1 MGGACICDST
11 SLIFFLEKLRSKCT
25 FLSFQLWCMATLWG
39 LHGWTWRSLS
49 SHLPGEPQVT
59 LFQAEV
65 CQKDVKKLSW
75 TKPAALGKQSTGGG
89 RKWRSRRLQFFSL
102 LRQKT
107 CLVSVNTI
115 LKCIEAWRK
124 PICYGLQWDE
134 IAISAAESVFSYTKV
149 SIDSGEKCQ
158 FSHARFFTE
167 THTHHFAGRWVWPLL
182 SHLLGRQKGNWF
194 LPHKQATAAAI
205 ACRRF

>member
-11 SLIFFLEKLRSKCT
+11 SMFFFLEKLRSKCT
-25 FLSFQLWCMATLWG
+25 FLSFQHWCMATLWG
-39 LHGWTWRSLS
+39 LHGWTRRSLS

-59 LFQAEV
+59 LFQAEG
-65 CQKDVKKLSW
+65 LS
-75 TKPAALGKQSTGGG
+75 GG
-89 RKWRSRRLQFFSL
+89 RQEAELDQASSSGKAKHWGREKVEKQETVIFSF

-158 FSHARFFTE
+158 FSHACFFTE
-167 THTHHFAGRWVWPLL
+167 THTHHFAGRWVWPFL
-182 SHLLGRQKGNWF
+182 SHLLGRQKGNRF
-194 LPHKQATAAAI
+194 LPHKQATASAI
-205 ACRRF
+205 ACSRF